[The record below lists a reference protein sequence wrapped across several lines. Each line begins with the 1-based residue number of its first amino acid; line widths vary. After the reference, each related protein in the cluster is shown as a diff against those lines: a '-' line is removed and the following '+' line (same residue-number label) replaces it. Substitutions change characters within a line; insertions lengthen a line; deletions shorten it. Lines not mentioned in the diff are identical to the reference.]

1 MTGARAIF
9 VASAIILFTFGGAY
23 LAWHFSGQQTP
34 VANQAESE
42 ESKKDAGRA
51 GGLAPAS
58 GKSRRLGRMNKLST
72 MAESVRPNIVTYKQ
86 GKPLWELSY
95 DELHDHVDDL
105 RALADTGWGQA
116 VLPLVRLVSS
126 CLGDKPF
133 RTEAEVRDQA
143 RSMRSSRLENPSGRP
158 DDVVQ
163 RHVAQ
168 VDDWLEYHLK
178 YSSRRRTAC
187 AAVTAGDEE
196 RIIDWI
202 ELALEQAHPAFLAG
216 YLRWDLL
223 PEDDAWMV
231 RHAER
236 LADFNRRFEAAY
248 LDGIHA
254 GERSLLDLAW
264 RLYATRTV
272 VPEPDPFLAFALN
285 HAAALDARDRA
296 GVTRQY
302 MDGFRLEAIGLDPSM
317 IDDARAEGE
326 KIYERCCADARMPR

>member
-1 MTGARAIF
+1 MTGARAIC
-9 VASAIILFTFGGAY
+9 VVSGILLLAFAGAY
-23 LAWHFSGQQTP
+23 LARHFSGQQTP
-34 VANQAESE
+34 LADRAEVE
-42 ESKKDAGRA
+42 EADNGADLADTLTSASDEGRH
-51 GGLAPAS
+51 LE
-58 GKSRRLGRMNKLST
+58 RMPERTAL
-72 MAESVRPNIVTYKQ
+72 AESVRPKIVTYKQ
-86 GKPLWELSY
+86 GKPLWALSY
-95 DELHDHVDDL
+95 DELHEHVDDL
-105 RALADTGWGQA
+105 RALADAGWGQA

-143 RSMRSSRLENPSGRP
+143 RSMRSSRLENRSGWP
-158 DDVVQ
+158 DDEVQ
-163 RHVAQ
+163 RQVAQ
-168 VDDWLEYHLK
+168 VDDWLEYHLQ

-187 AAVTAGDEE
+187 AAVSPGDEE

-202 ELALEQAHPAFLAG
+202 ELALEQRRPAFLAG
-216 YLRWDLL
+216 YLRWDVL

-236 LADFNRRFEAAY
+236 LANFNRSFEAAY

-285 HAAALDARDRA
+285 HAAELDARDRA
-296 GVTRQY
+296 GVRRQY
-302 MDGFRLEAIGLDPSM
+302 MDSFRLEAIDLEPAM
-317 IDDARAEGE
+317 VKDARAEGE
-326 KIYERCCADARMPR
+326 RIYERCCDEARMPR